1 MFCKRGT
8 LKNLIK
14 LSWKLLKFRLTI
26 KLLKF
31 QAFVH
36 ILHCSNQSVD
46 AMLCVICYHLHN
58 LKNVKSTLGGVLLS
72 VKLQAETYNFTQKFS
87 LHTFSERKEATI
99 SFAFR
104 ARIPSKT
111 VFLGTSKNLRKHIH
125 VRAYLFIFEEC

>member
-87 LHTFSERKEATI
+87 LHTFSERKDFQKFKEAYPC
-99 SFAFR
+99 SCV
-104 ARIPSKT
+104 SLH
-111 VFLGTSKNLRKHIH
+111 FLGMLEDYDLRF
-125 VRAYLFIFEEC
+125 YGCYFL